1 MFSEPEIEE
10 KLNNPAL
17 QALRTQIKHTFE
29 LPLLSEE
36 ETLQYLDHRMRAAGL
51 QGDSPFTAAVNRAIF
66 GASKG
71 LPLKINELAQAVM
84 QNKRHVTPP
93 APADTEVG
101 AASKPAKEKRVSVSR
116 LWPFVVAAVLASVL
130 LFQDEINSLF
140 NPPAEKSQALEQK
153 IIKGSLPEIAA
164 VTSPEAQLNAQ
175 GSIGREV
182 PSVSEMD
189 VPTVEE
195 IAAQDNAN
203 HINDDVDEAAVTV
216 EPGREMP
223 VASTSQETL
232 EQAVVVDATIDHELM
247 TEIEKEAETLPVA
260 ALASD
265 ALSEAVMTEQP
276 LRAEV
281 AISST
286 PKLAEEDGQW
296 VVAQQPEAFT
306 LQIVAQEKLQ
316 KREDFITRFG
326 LEKDVERFSTNKQ
339 GQRWYVAA
347 SGVYNARTE
356 ALEAS
361 RQLPEGVV
369 PWVRSFAS
377 IQKELWREASVTVT
391 ANTAETISPQPSV
404 AQTDITEQERW
415 VLARSPEHFVLQLVA
430 FEKEAKTRNFIASH
444 GLGDMAKQVRV
455 VNKGRLWYVAI
466 YGDAAD
472 RSAAQDLAENLKDN
486 NNISQSWTRSYGSL
500 QEAMRAFQQK

>member
-1 MFSEPEIEE
+1 MG
-10 KLNNPAL
+10 
-17 QALRTQIKHTFE
+17 H
-29 LPLLSEE
+29 
-36 ETLQYLDHRMRAAGL
+36 
-51 QGDSPFTAAVNRAIF
+51 
-66 GASKG
+66 
-71 LPLKINELAQAVM
+71 
-84 QNKRHVTPP
+84 
-93 APADTEVG
+93 G
-101 AASKPAKEKRVSVSR
+101 AAPRSFHFTNCRA
-116 LWPFVVAAVLASVL
+116 
-130 LFQDEINSLF
+130 
-140 NPPAEKSQALEQK
+140 
-153 IIKGSLPEIAA
+153 G
-164 VTSPEAQLNAQ
+164 
-175 GSIGREV
+175 
-182 PSVSEMD
+182 
-189 VPTVEE
+189 
-195 IAAQDNAN
+195 
-203 HINDDVDEAAVTV
+203 EAA
-216 EPGREMP
+216 EAGR
-223 VASTSQETL
+223 
-232 EQAVVVDATIDHELM
+232 
-247 TEIEKEAETLPVA
+247 
-260 ALASD
+260 
-265 ALSEAVMTEQP
+265 
-276 LRAEV
+276 
-281 AISST
+281 
-286 PKLAEEDGQW
+286 
-296 VVAQQPEAFT
+296 FY
-306 LQIVAQEKLQ
+306 
-316 KREDFITRFG
+316 
-326 LEKDVERFSTNKQ
+326 KQ